1 MTNLRP
7 TYEHQRLLSQMRKIY
22 SLVEKKRKVLE
33 TIINND
39 SKQAKTC
46 VQDYVNVSYFSYGI
60 HVCQTV

>member
-7 TYEHQRLLSQMRKIY
+7 TYEHQRPLSQMRKIY
-22 SLVEKKRKVLE
+22 SLEEKKRKVLE

-46 VQDYVNVSYFSYGI
+46 VQDYVHLSYFSYGI
-60 HVCQTV
+60 HVWQTV